1 MEKSTETP
9 TEAGG
14 RQKALL
20 NRNFVLLWQGQL
32 VSQLGTQAY
41 AVAMMFWIKHATG
54 SATIMGL
61 LMMAG
66 TIPLVLLSPFGGTM
80 ADRLPRKRL
89 IVLGDLV
96 EGVAALSLAALVFL
110 APDRTSLIIGWL
122 VGVSVVSGIVQSF
135 FRPAITA
142 AIPGL
147 VPEDKVAAAN
157 SLNEG
162 SVEVATL
169 FGQAIGG
176 VLFKVLGA
184 PVLFLLDGL
193 SFLFSAI
200 SESFITIEQE
210 LPERADSWRETAR
223 HFNADLREGVAFVWN
238 NKGMRSLML
247 TAAVINFF
255 AMPFLVLL
263 PFFVE
268 DTLGVGADWF
278 GYLLAGF
285 GAGGVIGF
293 VAAGTLKPTPR
304 VRMLLMILALLAVS
318 ATLALVGMTRTPWIA
333 LLILAGGGVFHGL
346 FNIWVTTLFQTTT
359 PDSHRGRV
367 FGLLHTLVMGLA
379 PISLGLTG
387 VVADM
392 LDQNTPLMF
401 VSCGAIL
408 TVVTLVA
415 SANPHFRRYLA
426 SDTSDAA

>member
-1 MEKSTETP
+1 
-9 TEAGG
+9 
-14 RQKALL
+14 
-20 NRNFVLLWQGQL
+20 
-32 VSQLGTQAY
+32 
-41 AVAMMFWIKHATG
+41 
-54 SATIMGL
+54 
-61 LMMAG
+61 
-66 TIPLVLLSPFGGTM
+66 
-80 ADRLPRKRL
+80 
-89 IVLGDLV
+89 
-96 EGVAALSLAALVFL
+96 
-110 APDRTSLIIGWL
+110 
-122 VGVSVVSGIVQSF
+122 
-135 FRPAITA
+135 
-142 AIPGL
+142 
-147 VPEDKVAAAN
+147 VAAAN